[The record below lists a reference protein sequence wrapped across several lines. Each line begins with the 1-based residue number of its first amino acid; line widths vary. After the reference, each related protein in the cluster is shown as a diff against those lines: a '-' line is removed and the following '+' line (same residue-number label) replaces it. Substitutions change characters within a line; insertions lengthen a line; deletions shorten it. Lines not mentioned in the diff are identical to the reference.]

1 MSRFYTNTLYFLTL
15 YLLLFSVIFI
25 IQKNFEFIVYVAVV
39 LFFATLLFIS
49 NKRGIKYSNTSI
61 LLLAA
66 WGFLHML
73 GGTEIGNGKIVYDLM
88 LIDVV
93 GEPFDIFKYDQL
105 VHFFGFGAA
114 TITLFDIIK
123 SSIPNVADNKSI
135 IIFFVVLGSM
145 GLGALNEIIEFILSA
160 SVENTNVGGYENNA
174 LDLIFNTLG
183 ALAATVYLLKYRF
196 KNGKEDPNTN

>member
-1 MSRFYTNTLYFLTL
+1 MSKFYTNTLHFLIL
-15 YLLLFSVIFI
+15 YSLFFSATFI

-39 LFFATLLFIS
+39 LFFAALLFIS
-49 NKRGIKYSNTSI
+49 NKRGVTYSNTSI
-61 LLLAA
+61 LLLAI

-73 GGTEIGNGKIVYDLM
+73 GGTEIGNGNIVYDLM
-88 LIDVV
+88 LVDVV

-114 TITLFDIIK
+114 TITLFDIIR
-123 SSIPNVADNKSI
+123 SSIPNVTDNKSV

-160 SVENTNVGGYENNA
+160 SVEHTNVGGYENNA

-183 ALAATVYLLKYRF
+183 ALVATVYLLKYRL
-196 KNGKEDPNTN
+196 KDGKEDSDTN